1 MSLRSALRRVPVD
14 RFLLMLLATIAVA
27 AVVPARGQVAE
38 AFDWITYGA
47 IALLFFLYG
56 ARISPQAVW
65 QGLLHWRLQGLV
77 FLFTF
82 AFFPLVG
89 LAMAPLAN
97 HVLPAELALGLLY
110 VCLLPSTVQSSIAF
124 TSIAGGNV
132 PAALTSASLS
142 NLLGVV
148 ATPLLVLALAQG
160 QGGALDFSSVEKIA
174 LQILAPFL
182 VGQLVRPL
190 IGGWLTRHKAVT
202 GFVDRG
208 SILLVVYAA
217 FSDGMVA
224 GVWTQVG
231 WRDLLLVVAFD
242 IAILLVV
249 LAATTQAARRLG
261 FTRADEIAIVFC
273 GSKKSMA
280 TGIPMANIL
289 FAGQAVSLVVL
300 PLMLFHQIQLF
311 ACAAI
316 ARRYAARGAA
326 SETPAVAQVLA
337 AEEEAVAR
345 DRPETAK
352 A

>member
-14 RFLLMLLATIAVA
+14 RFLLMLIATIAIA
-27 AVVPARGQVAE
+27 AVIPARGEVAE

-56 ARISPQAVW
+56 ARLSPKAVW

-77 FLFTF
+77 FLSTF

-89 LAMAPLAN
+89 LALSPLAS

-132 PAALTSASLS
+132 PAALTSASVS

-148 ATPLLVLALAQG
+148 ITPALVLLVASS
-160 QGGALDFSSVEKIA
+160 QGGAFSFDAVQKIA
-174 LQILAPFL
+174 LQILVPFAA
-182 VGQLVRPL
+182 GQIARPL
-190 IGGWLTRHKAVT
+190 IGDWLLRHKPLT
-202 GFVDRG
+202 QIVDRG

-217 FSDGMVA
+217 FSEGMVA
-224 GVWTQVG
+224 GVWTKLG
-231 WRDLLLVVAFD
+231 LGDLATVVAFD
-242 IAILLVV
+242 IVILAIV
-249 LAATTQAARRLG
+249 LATTTFVARRLK
-261 FTRADEIAIVFC
+261 FAKPDEIAIVFC

-280 TGIPMANIL
+280 TGIPMAGIL
-289 FAGQAVSLVVL
+289 FAGHAMALVVL

-311 ACAAI
+311 ACAAL
-316 ARRYAARGAA
+316 AQRYARKAEGTAA
-326 SETPAVAQVLA
+326 APSVTEVVAQ
-337 AEEEAVAR
+337 EQDAVGL
-345 DRPETAK
+345 K
-352 A
+352 V